1 MEDNT
6 LNICQQFLAKD
17 VEEEEVLYKMID
29 GERVPCTPEETAEI
43 KAQWA
48 QAAIES
54 AKQQQISDLKAQ
66 DLSIADKIQC
76 LMLAVNALIQG
87 QSIPLDLATKI
98 DNCCQIHQQI
108 QHIISS

>member
-1 MEDNT
+1 
-6 LNICQQFLAKD
+6 
-17 VEEEEVLYKMID
+17 MID

-66 DLSIADKIQC
+66 DISIPDKIQC
-76 LMLAVNALIQG
+76 LMLAVNAIVKG
-87 QSIPLDLATKI
+87 QSIPTDLALKI
-98 DNCCQIHQQI
+98 ENSSQIYESIELINNQE
-108 QHIISS
+108 

>member
-1 MEDNT
+1 MEDRA
-6 LNICQQFLAKD
+6 LNNCQDPLAKD
-17 VEEEEVLYKMID
+17 AEEEILYKMID

-48 QAAIES
+48 QAAVES

-66 DLSIADKIQC
+66 DLSVADKIQC

-87 QSIPLDLATKI
+87 QSIPLELANKI
-98 DNCCQIHQQI
+98 ESSSQIYDQI
-108 QHIISS
+108 KTINQS